1 MIRRQL
7 ITALVVVVGM
17 TVMLGLV
24 YPLAVTGIA
33 QVAFHSKANDSLVKV
48 NGKLVGSSL
57 LGQDFTD
64 KDGNP
69 LPKYFQSRPSAVG
82 YDASASSASNLGPS
96 NANLIGNVPG
106 VSIDTKTNPY
116 ATRTDPYCVPV
127 QATDKSDTPITDKA
141 GNPVYEKNRNGSFV
155 CDPNTVPERV
165 LAYRK
170 LNGLGPKAEVPVD
183 AVTSSASGLDPAISP
198 ANAKLQAPRVAKAR
212 NLPLAQVLALVSAH
226 TQNRQF
232 GVLGEKT
239 VDVMNLNLALDAT
252 K

>member
-1 MIRRQL
+1 M
-7 ITALVVVVGM
+7 
-17 TVMLGLV
+17 
-24 YPLAVTGIA
+24 
-33 QVAFHSKANDSLVKV
+33 
-48 NGKLVGSSL
+48 
-57 LGQDFTD
+57 
-64 KDGNP
+64 
-69 LPKYFQSRPSAVG
+69 
-82 YDASASSASNLGPS
+82 
-96 NANLIGNVPG
+96 
-106 VSIDTKTNPY
+106 
-116 ATRTDPYCVPV
+116 